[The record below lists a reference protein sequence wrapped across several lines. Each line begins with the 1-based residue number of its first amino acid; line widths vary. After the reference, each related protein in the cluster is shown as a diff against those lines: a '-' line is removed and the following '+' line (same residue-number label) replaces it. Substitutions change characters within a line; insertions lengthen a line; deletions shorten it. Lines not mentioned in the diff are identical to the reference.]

1 MAVFNAPYSNTRSV
15 AELAIAE
22 IIALARQLPVRNSH
36 LQNADWQK
44 TAKGS
49 HEVRGKTLG
58 IIGYSSTG
66 TQLSILAE
74 AMGMKV
80 QFYDLAKKLP
90 IGNAKQCNSLEE
102 ALQGADFVSL
112 HVDGRA
118 SNENMFTRV
127 QMNQMKPGAK
137 LLNLSRGFVVNL
149 DDLAQ
154 ALDSGQIGVAPLTY
168 SPMNRAKMARNS
180 TPRLW
185 AKKTPSSPHTLAGLR
200 WRPRRTSAGSWPEN
214 SALTYSPAKP

>member
-1 MAVFNAPYSNTRSV
+1 MTKILLLENPHEVANKVFSDANVQVDRIDGSLDEDDLIKALQGYQMVGIRSKTNLSKRVFDECPDLVCAGTFTIGTNQIDLKEAAKHGVAVFNAPYSNTRSV

-22 IIALARQLPVRNSH
+22 IIALARQLPVRNAH

-90 IGNAKQCNSLEE
+90 IGNAKQWMG
-102 ALQGADFVSL
+102 ALL
-112 HVDGRA
+112 
-118 SNENMFTRV
+118 
-127 QMNQMKPGAK
+127 MKICLPK
-137 LLNLSRGFVVNL
+137 YR
-149 DDLAQ
+149 
-154 ALDSGQIGVAPLTY
+154 
-168 SPMNRAKMARNS
+168 
-180 TPRLW
+180 
-185 AKKTPSSPHTLAGLR
+185 
-200 WRPRRTSAGSWPEN
+200 
-214 SALTYSPAKP
+214 